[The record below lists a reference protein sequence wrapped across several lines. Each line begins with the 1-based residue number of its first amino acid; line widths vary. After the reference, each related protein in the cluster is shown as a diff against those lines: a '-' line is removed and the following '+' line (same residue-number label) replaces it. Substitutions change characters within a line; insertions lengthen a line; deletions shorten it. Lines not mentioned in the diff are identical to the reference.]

1 MKCKWIYGLLSCGL
15 AGLVWQSIGA
25 ETLDPALQARVAV
38 EVKVIQGWAADPM
51 IINAVKAQ
59 NASLPPALAAMTPAA
74 WKDLSKLDSFV
85 RSFDKNAAGTYL
97 KIG

>member
-1 MKCKWIYGLLSCGL
+1 
-15 AGLVWQSIGA
+15 
-25 ETLDPALQARVAV
+25 
-38 EVKVIQGWAADPM
+38 
-51 IINAVKAQ
+51 
-59 NASLPPALAAMTPAA
+59 LAAMTPAA